1 MARRRARSNT
11 PLDQKQQELAR
22 LEEDLRRQ
30 MDDLQRLI
38 EEAPRV
44 AEERTRRD
52 RELLVATRQRRSQ
65 PPRRLDGAAGQAL
78 RRIRPAKPSSTLAPQ
93 AAQRRPFALRGPC
106 DRTLHCDR
114 LDRHPSAFLSGF
126 WRPMATN
133 RTRSPRIGPI
143 AAAMAAT
150 FQASPLAAN
159 CASRRRTM
167 ISVTN
172 AARAQ
177 MHAPIARVADVPT

>member
-52 RELLVATRQRRSQ
+52 RESLLQRASEGRN
-65 PPRRLDGAAGQAL
+65 RLDVSMALQDKRYGEYAAPGN
-78 RRIRPAKPSSTLAPQ
+78 
-93 AAQRRPFALRGPC
+93 RRPRSLRKQRSEGRLLFLVLVIALSIAIVWIA
-106 DRTLHCDR
+106 THLH
-114 LDRHPSAFLSGF
+114 F
-126 WRPMATN
+126 
-133 RTRSPRIGPI
+133 
-143 AAAMAAT
+143 
-150 FQASPLAAN
+150 
-159 CASRRRTM
+159 
-167 ISVTN
+167 
-172 AARAQ
+172 
-177 MHAPIARVADVPT
+177 